1 MYKEIMKNI
10 LETSSA
16 ELTKEEIQDI
26 LDSELNKNEEEM
38 DTELIE
44 LCIEALNRE
53 DDSAEVSCENSKGNI
68 KKIKHCK
75 IKKIFIIAAVV
86 SVITILTIT
95 AGAKVFVVDA
105 ESGIVNIFGKQISL
119 DISALKNK
127 EIEENNYDEFKG
139 TNLFPVFR
147 SNNCKLK
154 TKENTS
160 ETRRTIEFTF
170 TDSGISG
177 YIDITKNIFNKD
189 FSVDTNIYTN
199 AEQIKQI
206 VIHQVDTLIVSST
219 NGRVQ
224 VFYNA
229 DNQNYYILFE
239 DISITEVIAL
249 LEKE

>member
-1 MYKEIMKNI
+1 MKNI

-16 ELTKEEIQDI
+16 ELTKEEIQTL
-26 LDSELNKNEEEM
+26 LDEELNKNEEEM
-38 DTELIE
+38 DTGLIE
-44 LCIEALNRE
+44 LCIEALSRE
-53 DDSAEVSCENSKGNI
+53 ADSAEVSCENSKGNI
-68 KKIKHCK
+68 KKIKHRR

-105 ESGIVNIFGKQISL
+105 ESGIVNIFEKQISL
-119 DISALKNK
+119 NISALKNK

-189 FSVDTNIYTN
+189 FSVDTNIYLKT
-199 AEQIKQI
+199 EQVKQI
-206 VIHQVDTLIVSST
+206 TIHQVDTLIVSST
-219 NGRVQ
+219 NGSVQ

-229 DNQNYYILFE
+229 DNQNYYIFFE
-239 DISITEVIAL
+239 NISFDEAIAL